1 MSLCTLSLLPSTV
14 DRMNTPITASSDSS
28 QRMATMMCPPP
39 PTPSLHTS
47 QDNLVELTTRH
58 EHEQQQRSMNLPYFP
73 QLALSSLPLF
83 PFPSSLSMETN
94 LSHDATTPINN
105 IKEPVVIVSPAG
117 RSRRRRIPQLQQ
129 RKRSFNESQQQQQE
143 LSVAPVQ
150 PRSSKHSFNNTTTC
164 QNENV
169 ILLARSSFPRAA

>member
-1 MSLCTLSLLPSTV
+1 MRVEALIHIYLAYIHCMSLCTLPLLPSTV
-14 DRMNTPITASSDSS
+14 DLMNTPITASSDSS

-39 PTPSLHTS
+39 PPSLHTS
-47 QDNLVELTTRH
+47 SQENLVELTTRH
-58 EHEQQQRSMNLPYFP
+58 EHEQQQRSMNMPYFP
-73 QLALSSLPLF
+73 QLALSSLPS
-83 PFPSSLSMETN
+83 FPSSLSMETN

-143 LSVAPVQ
+143 LSVAPITTFIKAFIQ
-150 PRSSKHSFNNTTTC
+150 QHNNMSK
-164 QNENV
+164 
-169 ILLARSSFPRAA
+169 